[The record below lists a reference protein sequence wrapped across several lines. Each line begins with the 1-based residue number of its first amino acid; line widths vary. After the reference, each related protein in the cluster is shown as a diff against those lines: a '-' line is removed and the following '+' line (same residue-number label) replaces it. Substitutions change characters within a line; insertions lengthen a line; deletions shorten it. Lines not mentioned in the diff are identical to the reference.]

1 MNFKIT
7 KRGPHE
13 ISDVRCYRVFAVG
26 SGGVANRGGKFEESD
41 CRGGSAS
48 AGSDYGGTVRVLVVQ
63 CGFIESAEAALREVK
78 WKINRN
84 YLMSF

>member
-1 MNFKIT
+1 MNRKIT
-7 KRGPHE
+7 KRGRHE
-13 ISDVRCYRVFAVG
+13 VSNVRCYRVFAVA
-26 SGGVANRGGKFEESD
+26 SGGVANRGRKFEESD
-41 CRGGSAS
+41 CRGGNAGAS
-48 AGSDYGGTVRVLVVQ
+48 ANDAGTVRILVVQ